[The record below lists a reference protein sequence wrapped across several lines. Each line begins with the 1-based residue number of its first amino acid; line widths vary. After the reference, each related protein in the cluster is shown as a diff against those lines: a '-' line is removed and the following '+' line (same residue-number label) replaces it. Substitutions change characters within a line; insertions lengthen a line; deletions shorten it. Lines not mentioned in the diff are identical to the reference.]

1 MPRSLDDTRPDVKL
15 NIPHPELMEG
25 QLFPSLE
32 SLYASARDSFFKLL
46 RSFRKSRV
54 RSAKGSKRRTSVS
67 SQTTGRHVRIVK
79 YVKGDGAIAPLQTI
93 INAFSNGNY
102 NRFERKVEITAQDIM
117 SWRRVEYESLTLI
130 LLVDV
135 SKSTWPFIKVFKEIL
150 RSLTNYFSKHNDRIG
165 LISLQGMQAKI
176 YSHPSHNFRVVA
188 RGLGRL
194 QFHGQTPLADG
205 LYKSLNMAKLE
216 KARNPGSRCIVIL
229 LSDCY
234 PEPVTPGYD
243 NIFDDPAYQNTITA
257 AKPYKKAKVS
267 LLVINPAFFSD
278 DSQMPGEKL
287 AQRICEE
294 SGGEL
299 IKFYRPRDQRDVLP
313 SKKEIDKIVRSIE
326 DSLIR

>member
-1 MPRSLDDTRPDVKL
+1 M
-15 NIPHPELMEG
+15 
-25 QLFPSLE
+25 FPSLE

-150 RSLTNYFSKHNDRIG
+150 RS
-165 LISLQGMQAKI
+165 
-176 YSHPSHNFRVVA
+176 
-188 RGLGRL
+188 
-194 QFHGQTPLADG
+194 
-205 LYKSLNMAKLE
+205 
-216 KARNPGSRCIVIL
+216 
-229 LSDCY
+229 
-234 PEPVTPGYD
+234 
-243 NIFDDPAYQNTITA
+243 
-257 AKPYKKAKVS
+257 
-267 LLVINPAFFSD
+267 
-278 DSQMPGEKL
+278 
-287 AQRICEE
+287 
-294 SGGEL
+294 
-299 IKFYRPRDQRDVLP
+299 
-313 SKKEIDKIVRSIE
+313 
-326 DSLIR
+326 